1 MGSFFLT
8 HVETSMNF
16 TKTAFNQLP
25 LKRLMVRWIFISLM
39 AFFSTAPI
47 ASELS
52 DLMQQ
57 PRVVLLMRHA
67 YAPGFSDPANFVLGQ
82 CATQRNLNQE
92 GIEQAKK
99 IGIWLK
105 AQGVTQAKVFTSPW
119 CRCVDTA
126 THLNYGP
133 LVTLPALGSTFNQ
146 TDSYSPAKASLTQW
160 MKAQLERE
168 RGVPIIMVTHQVN
181 ITAYTGVNTGTGDM
195 VLVQVNS
202 QGDAKVLKT
211 ITAP

>member
-1 MGSFFLT
+1 
-8 HVETSMNF
+8 MNL
-16 TKTAFNQLP
+16 TKTAFNQSSRQ
-25 LKRLMVRWIFISLM
+25 RLMARWIFMCLM
-39 AFFSTAPI
+39 TFFSTFAI
-47 ASELS
+47 SSELA
-52 DLMQQ
+52 DLMRQ
-57 PRVVLLMRHA
+57 PRVVLMMRHA

-99 IGIWLK
+99 IGLWLK
-105 AQGVTQAKVFTSPW
+105 GQGVTEAKVFTSPW

-133 LVTLPALGSTFNQ
+133 LVTLPALGSTFIQ
-146 TDSYSPAKASLTQW
+146 SDPYSPARASLTQW
-160 MKAQLERE
+160 MKTQLDRE
-168 RGVPIIMVTHQVN
+168 RGAPIIMVTHQVN

-195 VLVQVNS
+195 VIVQVNS

>member
-1 MGSFFLT
+1 MHL
-8 HVETSMNF
+8 
-16 TKTAFNQLP
+16 TKTAATQSSLQ
-25 LKRLMVRWIFISLM
+25 RLMTRWILLCLM
-39 AFFSTAPI
+39 AFYASASLS
-47 ASELS
+47 SELS

-57 PRVVLLMRHA
+57 PRVVLMMRHA
-67 YAPGFSDPANFVLGQ
+67 YAPGFSDPVNFVLGQ

-99 IGIWLK
+99 IGVWLK

-133 LVTLPALGSTFNQ
+133 LVTLPALGSTFSQ

-160 MKAQLERE
+160 MKTQLDRE

-181 ITAYTGVNTGTGDM
+181 ITAYTGINTGTGDM

>member
-1 MGSFFLT
+1 MHL
-8 HVETSMNF
+8 
-16 TKTAFNQLP
+16 TKTAATQSSLQ
-25 LKRLMVRWIFISLM
+25 RLMTRWILLCLM
-39 AFFSTAPI
+39 AFYASASLS
-47 ASELS
+47 SELS

-57 PRVVLLMRHA
+57 PRVVLMMRHA

-99 IGIWLK
+99 IGVWLK
-105 AQGVTQAKVFTSPW
+105 SQGVTQAKVFTSPW

-133 LVTLPALGSTFNQ
+133 LVTLPALGSTFSQ

-160 MKAQLERE
+160 MKTHLERE
-168 RGVPIIMVTHQVN
+168 RGGPIIMVTHQVN
-181 ITAYTGVNTGTGDM
+181 ITAYTGINTGTGDM